1 MSNNI
6 IFLSSNDF
14 FVGEGSKGKVLCTN
28 VKDLILVMF
37 HADLNKCKYCEE
49 ALPEFKQLPLA
60 ISSCRFALV
69 NLNRNLEIVK
79 MANETIAP
87 FSYVPYM
94 ILYVNGRP
102 FIRYDG
108 DRNVKDMADFVIE
121 VIARLKTNTNNNFAN
136 APVKKVK
143 QENEIPP
150 YTIAIPYSVVCDD
163 DAGVC
168 YLKYDEAY
176 KSGKK

>member
-1 MSNNI
+1 MSNSI
-6 IFLSSNDF
+6 IYLNNNDF
-14 FVGEGSKGKVLCTN
+14 YIGEGSKGKVLCTN
-28 VKDLILVMF
+28 IKELVFVLF
-37 HADLNKCKYCEE
+37 HADLDKCKYCED
-49 ALPEFKQLPLA
+49 AIPEFKQLPHV

-69 NLNRNLEIVK
+69 NLNKNLDIVK
-79 MANETIAP
+79 MSNETIAQ

-108 DRNVKDMADFVIE
+108 DRNAKDMADFVME
-121 VIARLKTNTNNNFAN
+121 VLSRLKSNNNFAN
-136 APVKKVK
+136 APKKVK
-143 QENEIPP
+143 ENNVIPG
-150 YTIAIPYSVVCDD
+150 YSIAIPYSVVCDD
-163 DAGVC
+163 EKGVC